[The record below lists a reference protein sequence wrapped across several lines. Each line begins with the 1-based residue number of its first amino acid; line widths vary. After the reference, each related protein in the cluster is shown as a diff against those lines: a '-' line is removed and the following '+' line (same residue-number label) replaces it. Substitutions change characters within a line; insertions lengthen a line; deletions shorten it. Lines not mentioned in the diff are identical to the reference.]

1 MILSMTPHDYLTTL
15 KELFFVPNRTSP
27 LENQLTFGWHFW
39 YIFDD
44 HILGDVFVQRMCL
57 RISAGRTVSTKKKK
71 KIAIKPKI

>member
-15 KELFFVPNRTSP
+15 KELFFVPYRKTLP
-27 LENQLTFGWHFW
+27 LENQLTFGWHFG

-57 RISAGRTVSTKKKK
+57 RISASRTVSTKKKK
-71 KIAIKPKI
+71 K